1 MIDENLYTSHF
12 IFIKLVGTF
21 TLVYIVLLCK
31 KDYYSLAL
39 GTSEQSAQLHINQE
53 LHREFKKIWTHSL
66 P

>member
-21 TLVYIVLLCK
+21 TLVYIVRRTT
-31 KDYYSLAL
+31 YYSLAL

>member
-31 KDYYSLAL
+31 KDYHSLAL